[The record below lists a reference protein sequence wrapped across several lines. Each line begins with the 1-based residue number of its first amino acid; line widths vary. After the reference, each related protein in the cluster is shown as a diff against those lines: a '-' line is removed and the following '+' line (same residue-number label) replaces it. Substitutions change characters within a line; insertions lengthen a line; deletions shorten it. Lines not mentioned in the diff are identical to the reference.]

1 MKSFKVQVVV
11 TKTMW
16 VTQADID
23 EDCNSGLHQIDAP
36 EIDENVAINFCKG
49 TLINE
54 LQDNPNRGSAKIL
67 AIYDHDTKEL
77 KMRRKGGGR

>member
-1 MKSFKVQVVV
+1 MKSYKVQVVV

-16 VTQADID
+16 VTQVDIE
-23 EDCNSGLHQIDAP
+23 EDCLSGRFQTSVP
-36 EIDENVAINFCKG
+36 ELDEGVAINFCKG

-77 KMRRKGGGR
+77 KTRRKI